1 MRRGWA
7 GQGPPT
13 SFKFE
18 YAYLACTRQLD
29 LSNGS
34 AKSHIH
40 AQYANICRS
49 QQQVLHE
56 TCQEMPRIERKQAAQ
71 DIDYVTT
78 IEDVRDTI
86 SELLLQCIGTY
97 LRM

>member
-1 MRRGWA
+1 MHTSV
-7 GQGPPT
+7 GP
-13 SFKFE
+13 FQ
-18 YAYLACTRQLD
+18 R
-29 LSNGS
+29 S
-34 AKSHIH
+34 AKSRLH

-78 IEDVRDTI
+78 IHVQEDVRYTI
-86 SELLLQCIGTY
+86 SELLKQCIGTY